1 MFDILNAVVEDEGI
15 DGAIFINLYA
25 SANLSLASAM
35 AEHIQNIDAF
45 KKPVI
50 SVITSP
56 PGVWDEGIKGLD
68 RKKGI
73 AILPTPE
80 RAAKAMSNLWKA
92 NLLSAREN

>member
-1 MFDILNAVVEDEGI
+1 MLDILNAVIEDEGI
-15 DGAIFINLYA
+15 DGVIFINLYA
-25 SANLSLASAM
+25 SANLSLASA
-35 AEHIQNIDAF
+35 

-50 SVITSP
+50 SVITAP
-56 PGVWDEGIKGLD
+56 PGVWEEGTKGLD

-92 NLLSAREN
+92 NLLSARGD